1 MDERERENVGLP
13 LLVWKA
19 IIGGILTLLL
29 FCFAAIAYYHH
40 RSVQDFIS
48 TVVQGFVVLLA
59 VVFVG
64 LALFFGYKSYH
75 TVMMQKHV
83 RKAAKAKTEKLEL
96 QNAVLREKA
105 RAAEQLTAVMQ
116 QAINQGLNI
125 KYEGLEVTSYLSNI
139 HTLSNGSVPQKV
151 VDALPLGQIAAPL
164 RRLTVD
170 EICAHIERNS
180 YQVYIGSSLTK
191 NLTPLLISIKGR
203 HLKVIGATQKGKS
216 SFVGSLIDIVSQTH
230 DPAYVQF
237 ALLDKEHQ
245 TSRLFAD
252 LPHLLRVV
260 VDGKPTPVHAKN
272 TNEVVEYLSY
282 LLQILDARNAMSR
295 TALAQEPVI
304 VVYIEEFLRL
314 KKELKAACATTQDRE
329 GAVRR
334 YTQFSFAIGQLA
346 GLGLKL
352 RMYLW
357 LVAQMDYA
365 DKDPEL
371 QEAMVNIT
379 SGLSFCVRQ
388 TAALAAG
395 FYQTELLSRNAQENK
410 AGQAVC
416 EMPDCN
422 DLILAPDFDLEQR
435 LQAREQAEIQTE
447 AEEEQA
453 NTVESDIHYTGPYLL
468 RSETP
473 AQPAVGTPLVLP
485 AIRQREI
492 RRATLSDA
500 IDVWNDLGEM
510 GRPRLREELIARG
523 LECSD
528 DLAKTLIKS
537 VKRRAGG
544 GGESA

>member
-19 IIGGILTLLL
+19 IIGGVLTLLL

-252 LPHLLRVV
+252 LPHLLTVV

-314 KKELKAACATTQDRE
+314 KKELKAACATTQDKE

-435 LQAREQAEIQTE
+435 LQAREQAEIRAE

-473 AQPAVGTPLVLP
+473 AQPTVGTPPVLP

-528 DLAKTLIKS
+528 DLAKTLIKN